1 MNTTP
6 ISENDIQAYIDGRL
20 NAERRADVE
29 SYLAK
34 RPELRAEIE
43 KDIAIDRSVREAFG
57 AMDLGPVPADIS
69 APTTGF
75 LFAPAL
81 RNIAAAA
88 LLIAIGG
95 AGGYWAGT
103 KSVESVAP
111 VPASIPWVT
120 LATTAHRT
128 FSVEVVHPVEV
139 RADNAQHLAK
149 WLGKRLDFNLVIP
162 DMTSAGFK
170 LMGGRLLNNDNG
182 PVGQLMYEDEAG
194 GRITLYLCRSTGA
207 ETSFRF
213 ADHDGV
219 SAFYWIEDGI
229 AMALVGNQPRETL
242 QSLATIAYK
251 SF

>member
-95 AGGYWAGT
+95 AGG
-103 KSVESVAP
+103 
-111 VPASIPWVT
+111 
-120 LATTAHRT
+120 
-128 FSVEVVHPVEV
+128 
-139 RADNAQHLAK
+139 
-149 WLGKRLDFNLVIP
+149 
-162 DMTSAGFK
+162 
-170 LMGGRLLNNDNG
+170 
-182 PVGQLMYEDEAG
+182 
-194 GRITLYLCRSTGA
+194 
-207 ETSFRF
+207 
-213 ADHDGV
+213 
-219 SAFYWIEDGI
+219 
-229 AMALVGNQPRETL
+229 
-242 QSLATIAYK
+242 
-251 SF
+251 